1 VSLVG
6 RIRTTAVAVLAFAGV
21 VVVSAPVAH
30 ADDDDRLPLPAF
42 GDVVV
47 DQVHQKVFVSGGPT
61 TNGIVVTDFR
71 GKVVKQINGQPGAT
85 GLELSA
91 DSATLY
97 VALAAG
103 DAISAISTTTY
114 TETARHAVGPQ
125 TCPTHLARTGS
136 VVWFGYGC
144 EADWNA
150 KIGRFDPAATPPVDI
165 SQPFGGATFQRAPL
179 LESNGT
185 GPLVAGQL
193 SLSLSTVR
201 VFTVDGGNLAAGA
214 SGDVVGASLT
224 DLSLNTAGTLLFSAS
239 GSRSHVEAFAPGD
252 LSRRGSYSTGPR
264 PSSAAVSPD
273 DAFVATAVT
282 TSGDK
287 DVQVYRVDG
296 TLPVRTVDIART
308 EIVAARGL
316 AWSGDLKKLFFVS
329 QAADHEAPRLNIVDN
344 PIRD

>member
-1 VSLVG
+1 MNITRMAVSVLAAM
-6 RIRTTAVAVLAFAGV
+6 TAVVAA
-21 VVVSAPVAH
+21 APGAY
-30 ADDDDRLPLPAF
+30 ADDDRLPLPAF
-42 GDVVV
+42 GDIVV
-47 DQVHQKVFVSGGPT
+47 DQAHQKVFISGGPT

-97 VALAAG
+97 VALASG

-150 KIGRFDPAATPPVDI
+150 KIGRLDPAATPPVDI

-179 LESNGT
+179 VESNGT

-201 VFTVDGGNLAAGA
+201 VFTVDGGNLTEGA

-224 DLSLNTAGTLLFSAS
+224 DLSLSANGALLFSAS

-252 LSRRGSYSTGPR
+252 LSRRGAYSTGPR
-264 PSSAAVSPD
+264 PNSAAVSPD
-273 DAFVATAVT
+273 DAYVAAGIT

-308 EIVAARGL
+308 ETVAPRGL
-316 AWSGDLKKLFFVS
+316 VWSGDLKKLFFIS
-329 QAADHEAPRLNIVDN
+329 QAADSSVPRLNIVDN
-344 PIRD
+344 PTKDR